1 VAAEIRLIT
10 DGQMS
15 DGVASGGMSRRD
27 AISAATCGAT
37 GIFTVLSRIAP
48 GGRGSAHVHTN
59 CESSI
64 YVVSGRGR
72 MMVGE
77 RLEEEIP
84 LRPSAFL
91 FVPPGAPHL
100 PINDGGDDLV
110 LVVSRNTAEEEVE
123 EYSV

>member
-1 VAAEIRLIT
+1 MAARVQLISA
-10 DGQMS
+10 GQFVE
-15 DGVASGGMSRRD
+15 GVASGGMHRSD

-37 GIFTVLSRIAP
+37 GIFSVLSRIAP

-72 MMVGE
+72 MLTGDG
-77 RLEEEIP
+77 LELELP
-84 LRPSAFL
+84 MAPGTFL

-100 PINDGGDDLV
+100 PINDGDAELV
-110 LVVSRNTAEEEVE
+110 LVVSRNAAEEIVE
-123 EYSV
+123 DYRE